1 MAAWVGPAITAV
13 GGVISSLFGGKKKT
27 DNRVNYQQMVADAE
41 AAGFNPLT
49 VLRNGGSAGYMQ
61 TAHPGLS
68 SGEVIGQALG
78 NVGNF
83 LADFDPYAD
92 DKRELAS
99 RLAEAQIANLNAST
113 ATMFPPAPGK
123 PGSFNVPSWAAANT
137 EQRPSGRAGRLSA
150 SGPITSA
157 VLDGYTYRG
166 SGEGGAI
173 EDMWV
178 VYRQPD
184 GTYVRA
190 PNPNLPDGEQLVVPP
205 LVAAE
210 NVTTRP
216 ISSRIMDDGGWITS
230 RPLTEKEKKA
240 RDESWWPSWLPSVSY
255 EPRKA
260 K

>member
-27 DNRVNYQQMVADAE
+27 ENRVNYQQMVADAE

-123 PGSFNVPSWAAANT
+123 PGSFNVPSWGAANV
-137 EQRPSGRAGRLSA
+137 EQRPSGKAGQLSA
-150 SGPITSA
+150 SGKGDRLWLGPAPEAGDRTVTNPWSDGIVNPD
-157 VLDGYTYRG
+157 VLDAEAFENRYGDSEAG
-166 SGEGGAI
+166 STGVLWRNMSA
-173 EDMWV
+173 DMLLNLQRWWNSPDPFGKV
-178 VYRQPD
+178 EKIKNPTERQ
-184 GTYVRA
+184 
-190 PNPNLPDGEQLVVPP
+190 
-205 LVAAE
+205 
-210 NVTTRP
+210 
-216 ISSRIMDDGGWITS
+216 
-230 RPLTEKEKKA
+230 K
-240 RDESWWPSWLPSVSY
+240 SWWPTISIPPS
-255 EPRKA
+255 RNA
-260 K
+260 NRHGW